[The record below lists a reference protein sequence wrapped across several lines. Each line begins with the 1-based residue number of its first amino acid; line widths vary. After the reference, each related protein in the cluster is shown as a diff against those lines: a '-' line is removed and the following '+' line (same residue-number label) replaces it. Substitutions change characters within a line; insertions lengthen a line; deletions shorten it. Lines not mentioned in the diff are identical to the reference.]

1 MFFFERRKTKFN
13 YCFCIRSTL
22 QHIDSESVEVGVNC
36 PANRPARTNPMQM
49 PAIALGR
56 GDVPVL
62 IESGSASMTQSL

>member
-1 MFFFERRKTKFN
+1 MLSFEHSEIKVHF
-13 YCFCIRSTL
+13 YILIRSTL

-62 IESGSASMTQSL
+62 IESGSASMT